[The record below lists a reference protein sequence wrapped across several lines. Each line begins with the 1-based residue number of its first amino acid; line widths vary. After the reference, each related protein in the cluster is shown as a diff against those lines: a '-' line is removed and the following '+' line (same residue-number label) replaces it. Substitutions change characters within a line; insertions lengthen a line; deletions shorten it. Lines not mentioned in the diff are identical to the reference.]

1 MLTLLPLLPLL
12 LPAAGAAEPPAQ
24 ERFTL
29 DNGLTVV
36 VEPRPSSGSVA
47 VVASVKVGARN
58 ETPETSGCAHML
70 EHMLFTGTEK
80 WSEAELKDAIT
91 RRGGEWNG
99 YTNFER
105 TLYFARLSADELPLA
120 VEWVSQVV
128 FHPRLDGDQ
137 LEKERKVVFQERGGD
152 YGWLVNT
159 ADRLGFGYELSR
171 AVRSTLFP
179 ATGLD
184 GRIVG
189 EDESLSTMD
198 LATLTEFYDRHYV
211 PSNTVLVVVGGVEV
225 DEVRALVEQRFGDLP
240 AVDAP
245 PTPARPEE
253 RPGPHEVTIRGPTPT
268 DQVSIQVGARTV
280 GRDHPDY
287 WPLQVLAELVR
298 VELTDIIRYDRGWVY
313 GLQTLNQTWRDAG
326 YFVVK
331 TRAESE
337 LVEPILTEIDAVLD
351 RLVAGT
357 IDPERVADAAAA
369 SAGRY
374 VIEVENNQARAES
387 LARWLITLPPGAA
400 IPDYAAGVSA
410 VTPEDL
416 ARVART
422 YLSQERRFT
431 ALHRPALTSR
441 TALWFSPL
449 IAFLVGAGTYRGILK
464 RRALRRLLEQRAT

>member
-1 MLTLLPLLPLL
+1 MLL
-12 LPAAGAAEPPAQ
+12 LLALLTSAAAAPPTL

-29 DNGLTVV
+29 DNGLTVAI
-36 VEPRPSSGSVA
+36 EPRPSSGSVA
-47 VVASVKVGARN
+47 VVASVRVGARS

-80 WSEAELKDAIT
+80 WTESELKDAIT

-99 YTNFER
+99 YTNFDR

-128 FHPRLDGDQ
+128 FRPDLDASQ

-159 ADRLGFGYELSR
+159 SDRLGFGYELSR

-179 ATGLD
+179 GSGLD
-184 GRIVG
+184 GRVIG

-198 LATLTEFYDRHYV
+198 LAILTDFYEAHYV
-211 PSNTVLVVVGGVEV
+211 PSNTVLVVVGGVDVAET
-225 DEVRALVEQRFGDLP
+225 RALVERYFGDLP
-240 AVDAP
+240 AAEAP
-245 PTPARPEE
+245 PQPARPAPQ
-253 RPGPHEVTIRGPTPT
+253 PGPHELIIRGPMPT
-268 DQVSIQVGARTV
+268 DQVSIQVGAQTA

-287 WPLQVLAELVR
+287 WALQVLAELVR
-298 VELTDIIRYDRGWVY
+298 GELMDTIRYERGWVY
-313 GLQTLNQTWRDAG
+313 GLQALNQTWRDTG

-337 LVEPILTEIDAVLD
+337 FVEPILAEIDAVLA
-351 RLVAGT
+351 RVAAGDA
-357 IDPERVADAAAA
+357 DPERVADAAAA

-374 VIEVENNQARAES
+374 VIDVENNQARAES
-387 LARWLITLPPGAA
+387 LARWLITLPPGAPV
-400 IPDYAAGVSA
+400 PDYAASVGA

-416 ARVART
+416 ARVAQT
-422 YLSQERRFT
+422 YFVAERRFT

-441 TALWFSPL
+441 TALWFAPL
-449 IAFLVGAGTYRGILK
+449 IALLVGGATYRGILK
-464 RRALRRLLEQRAT
+464 RRAIRRLVSQTRA